1 MRFFVYILY
10 SEKFDVFYKGQ
21 TQDIKQ
27 RLILHNNGKV
37 SFTKRYLPWK
47 LLWFTEKD
55 SRAEAMLLERKLKN
69 LSKARL
75 IQFIEKYS

>member
-1 MRFFVYILY
+1 MMLTLRQHSSPLVRTSFYNKMRFFVYILY

-37 SFTKRYLPWK
+37 SSTKRYLPYH
-47 LLWFTEKD
+47 
-55 SRAEAMLLERKLKN
+55 S
-69 LSKARL
+69 
-75 IQFIEKYS
+75 